1 MPQNEKI
8 QEVIYAAIDDY
19 NSTMPEDDRVPKTPD
34 TVLFHKSGKLDSVG
48 YINLSVA
55 LEARIQSDLGV
66 AITLF
71 AQYPDYPGKEPLKT
85 VASLTEFIAWLIK
98 REGGQ

>member
-1 MPQNEKI
+1 MPQDERI

-19 NSTMPEDDRVPKTPD
+19 NSTVPEDDRVEKSPD
-34 TVLFHKSGKLDSVG
+34 TILFHKSGKLDSVG

-55 LEARIQSDLGV
+55 VEARIQSDLGSAV
-66 AITLF
+66 TLF

-85 VASLTEFIAWLIK
+85 VASLTEFIAWLISK
-98 REGGQ
+98 EEGQ